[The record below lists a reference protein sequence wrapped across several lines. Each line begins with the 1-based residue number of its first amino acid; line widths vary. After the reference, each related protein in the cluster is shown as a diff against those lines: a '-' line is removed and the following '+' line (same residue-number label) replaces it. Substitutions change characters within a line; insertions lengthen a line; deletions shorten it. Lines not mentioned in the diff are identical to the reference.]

1 VFPASSEDRPVRI
14 FIFIAI
20 ALIVG
25 SLFSALFFLVKDRGE
40 SDRTLRALTIRI
52 GLSIV
57 LFIILGIC
65 FHLGYLPLKN

>member
-1 VFPASSEDRPVRI
+1 VRI

-20 ALIVG
+20 ALIIG

-40 SDRTLRALTIRI
+40 TDRTLRALTLRI

-57 LFIILGIC
+57 LIIILGIC
-65 FHLGYLPLKN
+65 FRLGYLPLKN

>member
-1 VFPASSEDRPVRI
+1 MRI
-14 FIFIAI
+14 FIFIVI
-20 ALIVG
+20 ALIIG
-25 SLFSALFFLVKDRGE
+25 SLFSALFFLVKDKGE

-52 GLSIV
+52 SLSVI